1 MIEIVAGFISGM
13 ISSMGMGGGAI
24 LILCLTLF
32 LSIDQKVAQ
41 ATNLIFFIPTA
52 MVSIGMHIKNKKIN
66 FKISKIIITAGIV
79 GCIIGSSI
87 AQKIEVRLLKKIFGI
102 FLSLISLHEI
112 YVFVKEYNFQK
123 KNNNKIKK
131 N

>member
-1 MIEIVAGFISGM
+1 
-13 ISSMGMGGGAI
+13 MGGGAI